1 MKPASYFD
9 ILTKEATSGF
19 ASLAPASRFYLL
31 LSCLFAQIEK
41 NAFPQLLRSSTSVLV
56 GMKKRG
62 TRHSAKQLCLSPFDS
77 SDNSKHQL
85 IVKCPQQV
93 KPPNFKIVPW
103 SFKRL
108 VQSRNWFFYR
118 SLYMHDYH
126 YPSLELNF
134 EEGMDEVWGGGV
146 DVDAITRP
154 SCVCGEMDIAP
165 FFLSL
170 SLSHLHWT
178 FVRLDRHSWFFQGLS
193 SHKGFSVRIAVS
205 PFFPTITMLDH
216 HYTNGGALAFQGAS
230 IKEGKKS
237 CSRRGEIHFVPGSNI
252 CCSRPSQKD
261 ARIKPEEPSDL
272 L

>member
-19 ASLAPASRFYLL
+19 ASLAPACRFYLL

-41 NAFPQLLRSSTSVLV
+41 CISPTAAFILVCARRGEKNVVHATQQSSFAFRRLIPPITVSTSSLWNVLN
-56 GMKKRG
+56 K
-62 TRHSAKQLCLSPFDS
+62 LSLLI
-77 SDNSKHQL
+77 SKSFPDPL
-85 IVKCPQQV
+85 NAWCKAEIGSFIALFICTIIIIPL
-93 KPPNFKIVPW
+93 W
-103 SFKRL
+103 SWTLRKGWMRF
-108 VQSRNWFFYR
+108 
-118 SLYMHDYH
+118 
-126 YPSLELNF
+126 
-134 EEGMDEVWGGGV
+134 GGGSGW
-146 DVDAITRP
+146 DAITRP

>member
-41 NAFPQLLRSSTSVLV
+41 NAFPQLLRSSSSVLV
-56 GMKKRG
+56 GVKKRG
-62 TRHSAKQLCLSPFDS
+62 TRHSAKQLCLLPFDS

-134 EEGMDEVWGGGV
+134 EEGMDEVWGGGSGW
-146 DVDAITRP
+146 DAITRP

-170 SLSHLHWT
+170 SLSRT
-178 FVRLDRHSWFFQGLS
+178 STGRLSVWIGTVDFSRGCPVTKVFQSGSRSL
-193 SHKGFSVRIAVS
+193 
-205 PFFPTITMLDH
+205 PFFP
-216 HYTNGGALAFQGAS
+216 
-230 IKEGKKS
+230 
-237 CSRRGEIHFVPGSNI
+237 
-252 CCSRPSQKD
+252 PS
-261 ARIKPEEPSDL
+261 L
-272 L
+272 C

>member
-134 EEGMDEVWGGGV
+134 EEGMDEVWGGSGW
-146 DVDAITRP
+146 DAITRP

-170 SLSHLHWT
+170 SLAPP
-178 FVRLDRHSWFFQGLS
+178 LDVCPSGSAQLIFPGVVQSQRFFSQDRGLS
-193 SHKGFSVRIAVS
+193 LFSH
-205 PFFPTITMLDH
+205 H
-216 HYTNGGALAFQGAS
+216 HYA
-230 IKEGKKS
+230 
-237 CSRRGEIHFVPGSNI
+237 
-252 CCSRPSQKD
+252 RP
-261 ARIKPEEPSDL
+261 PL
-272 L
+272 Y

>member
-41 NAFPQLLRSSTSVLV
+41 NAFPQLLRSSSSVLV
-56 GMKKRG
+56 GVKKRG
-62 TRHSAKQLCLSPFDS
+62 TRHSAKQLCLLPFDS

-93 KPPNFKIVPW
+93 KPPNFKIIPW

-146 DVDAITRP
+146 DEMP
-154 SCVCGEMDIAP
+154 SHDPAVCGEMDIAP

-170 SLSHLHWT
+170 SLSRT
-178 FVRLDRHSWFFQGLS
+178 STGRLSVWIGTVDFSRGCPVTKVFQSGSRSL
-193 SHKGFSVRIAVS
+193 
-205 PFFPTITMLDH
+205 PFFP
-216 HYTNGGALAFQGAS
+216 
-230 IKEGKKS
+230 
-237 CSRRGEIHFVPGSNI
+237 
-252 CCSRPSQKD
+252 PS
-261 ARIKPEEPSDL
+261 L
-272 L
+272 C